1 MVTAAIPVE
10 QAKTTRDKSF
20 TNRLLGLTLYNP
32 ENIKRTIQLAATAN
46 IKGKYFSNFK
56 SNSTGLMEVKNNEK
70 RKKNAAKPAKISIK
84 KSSGK

>member
-20 TNRLLGLTLYNP
+20 TNRRLGLTLYNP
-32 ENIKRTIQLAATAN
+32 EKMKRTIQLAATAS

-56 SNSTGLMEVKNNEK
+56 SNSTGLMEVKKDEK
-70 RKKNAAKPAKISIK
+70 RKKNAAKPAKTRAK